1 MEQMDMIIKKA
12 NIIFLFFIVVCFL
25 IATVFFVSCSPATG
39 ETETTSEQEIITPGE
54 SKSNTKG
61 STGNESN
68 TSDVTQDFESFLET
82 KGFLDVMSS
91 FYYPDS
97 DIIKVEQEEADGNL
111 FYILLETTD
120 NLEKV
125 KEYYKEKQ
133 IQSVWS
139 RAVIYEES
147 ATDIE
152 EEFLEEENENIP
164 TCKFTYNSNDKN
176 KVVNVLIRG
185 LEENRT
191 RIMIISWNLQ

>member
-1 MEQMDMIIKKA
+1 MDMIIKKA
-12 NIIFLFFIVVCFL
+12 NIFFLFFIVVCFL

-54 SKSNTKG
+54 SESNTT
-61 STGNESN
+61 SSNTENESN
-68 TSDVTQDFESFLET
+68 TEESPQDFESFLET
-82 KGFLDVMSS
+82 KGFLDVMNS

>member
-1 MEQMDMIIKKA
+1 MIKKA
-12 NIIFLFFIVVCFL
+12 SIIFLFFIIACFL
-25 IATVFFVSCSPATG
+25 VMAVFFISCFPATG
-39 ETETTSEQEIITPGE
+39 ETETTSEQGVLTPGE
-54 SKSNTKG
+54 SESNTKSNTE
-61 STGNESN
+61 NESN
-68 TSDVTQDFESFLET
+68 TEESPQDFESFLET
-82 KGFLDVMSS
+82 KGFLDVMNS

-120 NLEKV
+120 NLKKV

-147 ATDIE
+147 STDIE
-152 EEFLEEENENIP
+152 EEFLEEKNEDIP

-176 KVVNVLIRG
+176 KVANVLIRG